1 MKQTRINNG
10 ALLLD
15 SPDASFKLDAAGLP
29 IAPSPH
35 DHLPTMSMIEEFM
48 LLANHAAA
56 ETMLKHYPS
65 TSLLRKHPIS
75 EPEKFDG
82 LREQLKRFDLVL
94 DSSSRDAII
103 KSI

>member
-1 MKQTRINNG
+1 M
-10 ALLLD
+10 LLD

-48 LLANHAAA
+48 LLANYAAA
-56 ETMLKHYPS
+56 ETMLRYYPS

-82 LREQLKRFDLVL
+82 LREQLKKFNLEL
-94 DSSSRDAII
+94 DSSSRDGITS
-103 KSI
+103 SI